1 MTVDN
6 AKHYL
11 RSTLF
16 AGVLAGCALH
26 AAEKSIW
33 NYAMPSADAVI
44 YINTKQAEKSMTPS
58 LWKRIQE
65 DKNKALEENAEDRL
79 FDTKNRDAEAVIN
92 LFLHSMVPLKASIEG
107 VAMISGNVKGDIA
120 KLLQPGKDSAVPMPQ
135 IMKQNDL
142 DFYQYKLNGDGK
154 IPPANFTFSLD
165 RDGLLHFR
173 ATVNP
178 DKKQQLSLSSNNVSG
193 KPTLVSGLEQKDLSF
208 AAVVRT
214 EKLSAIPAGSPGAGK
229 VKEFLDKLN
238 TISATGRVQGNSLR
252 IDLVLN
258 AKNEQIAGE
267 LHQTIQPVVKQL
279 SMGFSQQLQGLSVN
293 IKKRDVQITGKINI
307 AAAWNLIDRVTR
319 KPSGAEQEQFGKPK
333 E

>member
-1 MTVDN
+1 MDN
-6 AKHYL
+6 TKHYL
-11 RSTLF
+11 WSTLF

-65 DKNKALEENAEDRL
+65 DKNKALEEDAEDRL

-107 VAMISGNVKGDIA
+107 VAMISGNVQGDIA
-120 KLLQPGKDSAVPMPQ
+120 KLLQSGKDSAVPMPQ

-142 DFYQYKLNGDGK
+142 DFYQYKLNGDEK

-173 ATVNP
+173 AMVNP
-178 DKKQQLSLSSNNVSG
+178 DKKQQLSLSTNNVSG

-208 AAVVRT
+208 AAVVRM
-214 EKLSAIPAGSPGAGK
+214 EKLSGIPVNSSEVRK
-229 VKEFLDKLN
+229 RKEFLDKLN
-238 TISATGRVQGNSLR
+238 IISATGRVQGNLLR

-319 KPSGAEQEQFGKPK
+319 KPSGAEQEQFGKTK
-333 E
+333 Q

>member
-1 MTVDN
+1 M
-6 AKHYL
+6 
-11 RSTLF
+11 
-16 AGVLAGCALH
+16 
-26 AAEKSIW
+26 
-33 NYAMPSADAVI
+33 
-44 YINTKQAEKSMTPS
+44 
-58 LWKRIQE
+58 
-65 DKNKALEENAEDRL
+65 
-79 FDTKNRDAEAVIN
+79 
-92 LFLHSMVPLKASIEG
+92 
-107 VAMISGNVKGDIA
+107 
-120 KLLQPGKDSAVPMPQ
+120 
-135 IMKQNDL
+135 
-142 DFYQYKLNGDGK
+142 NGDGK

-214 EKLSAIPAGSPGAGK
+214 EKLSAIPAGSPEAGK

>member
-1 MTVDN
+1 M
-6 AKHYL
+6 
-11 RSTLF
+11 
-16 AGVLAGCALH
+16 
-26 AAEKSIW
+26 
-33 NYAMPSADAVI
+33 
-44 YINTKQAEKSMTPS
+44 
-58 LWKRIQE
+58 
-65 DKNKALEENAEDRL
+65 
-79 FDTKNRDAEAVIN
+79 
-92 LFLHSMVPLKASIEG
+92 
-107 VAMISGNVKGDIA
+107 
-120 KLLQPGKDSAVPMPQ
+120 
-135 IMKQNDL
+135 
-142 DFYQYKLNGDGK
+142 
-154 IPPANFTFSLD
+154 
-165 RDGLLHFR
+165 
-173 ATVNP
+173 
-178 DKKQQLSLSSNNVSG
+178 SSNNVSG

-214 EKLSAIPAGSPGAGK
+214 EKLSAIPAGSPEAGK

>member
-6 AKHYL
+6 TKHYL
-11 RSTLF
+11 WSTLF

-58 LWKRIQE
+58 LWKRIQA
-65 DKNKALEENAEDRL
+65 DKNKALEEDAEDRL

-107 VAMISGNVKGDIA
+107 VAMISGNVQGDIA
-120 KLLQPGKDSAVPMPQ
+120 KLLQSGKDSAVPMPQ

-142 DFYQYKLNGDGK
+142 DFYQYKLNGDEK

-173 ATVNP
+173 AMVNP
-178 DKKQQLSLSSNNVSG
+178 DKKQQLSLSTNNVSG

-208 AAVVRT
+208 AAVVRM
-214 EKLSAIPAGSPGAGK
+214 EKLSGLPVNSSEVRK
-229 VKEFLDKLN
+229 RKEFLDKLN
-238 TISATGRVQGNSLR
+238 IISATGRVQGNLLR

-319 KPSGAEQEQFGKPK
+319 KPSGAEQEQFGKTK
-333 E
+333 Q